1 MHTSQAKVLVI
12 SAPSGA
18 GKTTLVNA
26 MLERFDGFEFSVS
39 ATTRAPRA
47 HEQDGREYYF
57 ISIAEFTRLREE
69 DAFLEWEEVYPGKCY
84 GTLKSEVTRILNE
97 DKWPIFDVD
106 VKGGLN
112 IKHHYGARALALYIQ
127 PPSLEVLR
135 ERLTRRGTDSPE
147 DIERRVRKAE
157 YEMTFASQF
166 DHIIIN
172 DDLEKAIAQLVDLIS
187 KRLSPVP

>member
-26 MLERFDGFEFSVS
+26 MLERFEGFEFSVS

-112 IKHHYGARALALYIQ
+112 IKHHYGDQALALYIQ

-135 ERLTRRGTDSPE
+135 QRLIKRGADSLE
-147 DIERRVRKAE
+147 DIERRVSKAE

-166 DHIIIN
+166 DHIIVN
-172 DDLEKAIAQLVDLIS
+172 DDLEKAIAQLFDLIR
-187 KRLSPVP
+187 KILKPAP